1 MPNDKGWGDKGAS
14 GKGWDTSGDAGFK
27 KDLPADKET
36 YFSKDFM
43 KKAAIGAVAGAT
55 VVSVTRV
62 SWLSRLRSAVFG
74 VVLGIIFIPL
84 SIWLLSW
91 NEGRAVQTARSLT
104 EGAGLV
110 LSVAADRV
118 DPAAEGRLVHVAGP
132 LAVTG
137 RVRDPDFA
145 IEAPAGTIRLQRAV
159 EMYQWRENSRSET
172 RTRTGG
178 GTETVTTT
186 SYERVWS
193 SGAID
198 SSRFR
203 VPEDH
208 QNPPLR
214 YAARHFIVEGA
225 TVGAFRLADSQLAS
239 VGANEPLPMAGTPA
253 QAGGKGDPASSG
265 PRVVDGRIYVGA
277 DPQAPQIGD
286 MRITFTIARP
296 QTVSIVARQVGNGFA
311 PYQTQAGDAIEMVE
325 DGIRPAAAMFQA
337 AQEHNVAVTWAV
349 RFGGSLLMFFGW
361 LMILRPI
368 GVAADVLP
376 ILGTLVRAGT
386 SLLGLALTAIVAPFT
401 IAIAWFW
408 VRPLLAASVFA
419 GGAAVTFAIVRLMR
433 SRGSPEA
440 APVR

>member
-1 MPNDKGWGDKGAS
+1 MPNDKGWVDKGA
-14 GKGWDTSGDAGFK
+14 GAKGWDSAGDGGFK
-27 KDLPADKET
+27 TNPSAEKEAF
-36 YFSKDFM
+36 FSKDFV

-62 SWLSRLRSAVFG
+62 SWLGRLRSAVFG
-74 VVLGIIFIPL
+74 VVLGLLFIPL

-110 LSVAADRV
+110 QPVAADRV

-137 RVRDPDFA
+137 RVRDPDFG

-159 EMYQWRENSRSET
+159 EMYQWRETSRSET
-172 RTRTGG
+172 HTRTGG
-178 GTETVTTT
+178 GQETVTTT
-186 SYERVWS
+186 TYERVWS
-193 SGAID
+193 STAID

-203 VPEDH
+203 VADGH
-208 QNPPLR
+208 QNPPMR
-214 YAARHFIVEGA
+214 YAPRHFIVEGA
-225 TVGAFRLADSQLAS
+225 TVGAFRLGDSQLAS
-239 VGANEPLPMAGTPA
+239 VGASEPLPMAGA
-253 QAGGKGDPASSG
+253 PASSG
-265 PRVVDGRIYVGA
+265 GKGAAPASGPQVVDGRIFVGA
-277 DPQAPQIGD
+277 DPLAPQIGD
-286 MRITFTIARP
+286 TRITFTIARP
-296 QTVSIVARQVGNGFA
+296 QTVSIVARQVGNGFE
-311 PYQTQAGDAIEMVE
+311 PYQTQAGDAIQMVE
-325 DGIRPAAAMFQA
+325 DGVRPAAAMFQA
-337 AQEHNVAVTWAV
+337 AQDQNVFLTWMV

-386 SLLGLALTAIVAPFT
+386 SLVGLALTAIVAPLT

-408 VRPLLAASVFA
+408 VRPLLAAIVFA
-419 GGAAVTFAIVRLMR
+419 GGAAATYLIVRLA
-433 SRGSPEA
+433 RGRRPAAA
-440 APVR
+440 APAQ